1 MALVLGVTL
10 WLVLRDDPY
19 VVPAPSD
26 RPARIQSA
34 PAAALLQELVHAVR
48 TGDTAAAAG
57 LAPRGDTD
65 AQAQLRDLVANVQ
78 AIGVRGFSMRYL
90 DEAGGLDAEGEWPA
104 TATLT
109 WRFAGFDAGVATSE
123 VPVRFA
129 VVDDRVGIATLGDAT
144 PREGSATPVWFTD
157 PVQVRRTA
165 QTLVVATR
173 RAARYSALARRAVPI
188 VQRVLP
194 GWPGRLVV
202 EVPSSASALDV
213 ALGVERGRFTNV
225 AGVTATVDGSGSS
238 SAPVHVFLNPARIT
252 ELEQTG
258 AQVVVSH
265 EAAHVALGATATQLP
280 VWLSEG
286 FADFIALRDVPLP
299 LSTTAAQIA
308 RQVRREGP
316 PRALPG
322 DRDFDEESDYF
333 GATYEAAWFA
343 CRLLG
348 ERAGEDTLLRFYR
361 DADGVDDFAGLF
373 RRTFGL
379 SLAQFT
385 KQWRS
390 ALSDLAA

>member
-1 MALVLGVTL
+1 
-10 WLVLRDDPY
+10 
-19 VVPAPSD
+19 
-26 RPARIQSA
+26 
-34 PAAALLQELVHAVR
+34 
-48 TGDTAAAAG
+48 
-57 LAPRGDTD
+57 
-65 AQAQLRDLVANVQ
+65 
-78 AIGVRGFSMRYL
+78 
-90 DEAGGLDAEGEWPA
+90 
-104 TATLT
+104 
-109 WRFAGFDAGVATSE
+109 
-123 VPVRFA
+123 
-129 VVDDRVGIATLGDAT
+129 
-144 PREGSATPVWFTD
+144 
-157 PVQVRRTA
+157 
-165 QTLVVATR
+165 
-173 RAARYSALARRAVPI
+173 
-188 VQRVLP
+188 
-194 GWPGRLVV
+194 
-202 EVPSSASALDV
+202 
-213 ALGVERGRFTNV
+213 
-225 AGVTATVDGSGSS
+225 
-238 SAPVHVFLNPARIT
+238 
-252 ELEQTG
+252 
-258 AQVVVSH
+258 
-265 EAAHVALGATATQLP
+265 

-385 KQWRS
+385 EQWRS